1 MPDNTPLLGLVLA
14 AGGVVTILWVVT
26 RQIAAAKL
34 QCENDEALE
43 ARKQADRE
51 AAARA
56 ADETDDGH

>member
-14 AGGVVTILWVVT
+14 AGGVVTIFWVVT

-34 QCENDEALE
+34 QRENDEALE

-51 AAARA
+51 AAVRA
-56 ADETDDGH
+56 ADTPDDDQ

>member
-26 RQIAAAKL
+26 RQVAAAKL
-34 QCENDEALE
+34 QRENDEALE